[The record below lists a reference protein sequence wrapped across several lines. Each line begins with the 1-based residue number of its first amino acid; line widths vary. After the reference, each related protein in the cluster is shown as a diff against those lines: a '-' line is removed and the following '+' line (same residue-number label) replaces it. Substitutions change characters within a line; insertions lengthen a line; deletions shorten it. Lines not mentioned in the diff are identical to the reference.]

1 MSGGHTWITL
11 YWYPRHPG
19 FLWGMGRVLQSP
31 RSDLFRMPALK
42 HEAELEEV

>member
-19 FLWGMGRVLQSP
+19 FLWDMGRALQSP
-31 RSDLFRMPALK
+31 RSFSDALK